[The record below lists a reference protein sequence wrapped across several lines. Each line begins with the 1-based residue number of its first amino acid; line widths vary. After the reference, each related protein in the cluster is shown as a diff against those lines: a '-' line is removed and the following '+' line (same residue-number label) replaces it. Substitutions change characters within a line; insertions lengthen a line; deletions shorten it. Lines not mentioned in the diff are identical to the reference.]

1 MQLIELCYCPKCKN
15 EKKKLSCNIKK
26 NCFKCWICD
35 YKGTNLKHLVRR
47 FGDFSQK
54 HRWDTLTGEVEINQS
69 LVDIISQIADLIQF
83 RKFNVHSPLNAVAAA
98 WAQKAQLDS
107 EIPLS
112 EIDIVMPDLSN
123 EIKIK

>member
-1 MQLIELCYCPKCKN
+1 VANTVVNITLPIGYPKDKPHAESLDEVFHPN
-15 EKKKLSCNIKK
+15 FGS
-26 NCFKCWICD
+26 WICIA
-35 YKGTNLKHLVRR
+35 
-47 FGDFSQK
+47 DF
-54 HRWDTLTGEVEINQS
+54 WAPNQS